1 MKNQDISS
9 RQSLEGKLGIIRD
22 RVRSVVNRSTR
33 GFFLYGPGGIGKT
46 FAVSN
51 LLNELKVKWTSC
63 NSHITGAGFY
73 EYMRTNQDSVIVI
86 DDAEHLLEDKKA
98 LGYLRSATYG
108 QNGQCVVTR
117 TTNEAREEFLFS
129 GGIIILS
136 NKSMGTSDPL
146 KALATRMNPAEF
158 VLSETEKRT
167 LMRMIANKGVFGLT
181 PKICKEVLGF
191 IELNQKLMNGKPL
204 DIRFFENC
212 LSDRFLYEKGKVES
226 NWMDLIASRMCG
238 KILLPQMPKNPNFR
252 GAAQIPQ
259 RLSKGH

>member
-63 NSHITGAGFY
+63 NSHITGAGLY

-98 LGYLRSATYG
+98 LGYLRSATYSH
-108 QNGQCVVTR
+108 NGKCVVTR

-136 NKSMGTSDPL
+136 NKSMG
-146 KALATRMNPAEF
+146 
-158 VLSETEKRT
+158 
-167 LMRMIANKGVFGLT
+167 MIANKGVFGLT
-181 PKICKEVLGF
+181 PEICKEVLGF

-212 LSDRFLYEKGKVES
+212 LSDRSLFEKGTVES

-252 GAAQIPQ
+252 GAAQKPQ